1 MDRRR
6 VLRWT
11 ARLPAAIAASKC
23 LGASK
28 YPARPLRL
36 IVGFPPGGAGDT
48 LARIIAQ
55 WLSGRVDQP
64 VIVENIPGAGSMVAT
79 RAIVNAPADGH
90 TLLLAGSSTIVS
102 ALLHERG
109 QPALLENIIPVA
121 GLTTSP
127 FVIVVHSSAA
137 ERTVADLISYAKAH
151 PGILKVGSY
160 GVGTQSHLAASAFC
174 RHAGIDVAFI
184 PYRGGAPL
192 INDLIG
198 RHIDVAFDSVGNVLP
213 QINAGILRALA
224 VTSSRPLN
232 HSLPTVPAAIEV
244 VPDYEVV
251 VWTALVMQK
260 NTPLDIVERLN
271 KECTAALDDPTI
283 RARLVDLAFDPM
295 PRSYDEIFA
304 FWLEEV
310 SNTRKLILDAG
321 MKPD

>member
-11 ARLPAAIAASKC
+11 AGLPAAIAASKC
-23 LGASK
+23 LGASQ
-28 YPARPLRL
+28 YPTRPLRL

-79 RAIVNAPADGH
+79 RTIVNAPADGH

-127 FVIVVHSSAA
+127 FVIAVHSSAA

-160 GVGTQSHLAASAFC
+160 GTGTQSHLAASAFC
-174 RHAGIDVAFI
+174 KHAGIDVALI

-198 RHIDVAFDSVGNVLP
+198 RHIDVAFDGVSNVFP

-224 VTSSRPLN
+224 VTSARPLN

-244 VPDYEVV
+244 VPNYEVV
-251 VWTALVMQK
+251 VWTALAMRK

-271 KECTAALDDPTI
+271 QECTAALDDPTI
-283 RARLVDLAFDPM
+283 RARLADLALDPM
-295 PRSYDEIFA
+295 PRNYDEILA
-304 FWLEEV
+304 FWFESA

-321 MKPD
+321 IKPD